1 MDGDVTE
8 AEERKQR
15 EDAAG
20 VLAGVLVEQQASASS
35 LSSNA
40 TAFCIASLLG
50 GASDRRVDVGC
61 LGAATTH
68 HDADVSEQDNE
79 DATSSESKLTGDSQ
93 HVFQ

>member
-40 TAFCIASLLG
+40 TAFCIASLLSA
-50 GASDRRVDVGC
+50 ASDHRVDVGG

-68 HDADVSEQDNE
+68 HDADISEEDNE
-79 DATSSESKLTGDSQ
+79 DATSVESKLTGDS
-93 HVFQ
+93 